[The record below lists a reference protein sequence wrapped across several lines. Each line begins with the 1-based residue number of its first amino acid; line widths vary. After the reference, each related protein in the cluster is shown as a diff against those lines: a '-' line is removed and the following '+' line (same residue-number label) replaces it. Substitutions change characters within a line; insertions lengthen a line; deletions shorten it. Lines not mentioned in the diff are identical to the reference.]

1 MKKVILSLL
10 VLAACMTIQAAEINQ
25 QQAMEKAKAFLS
37 QRSGARH
44 VAADLKLQTVAT
56 GIRQLHA
63 FNMEGGGYV
72 IVSASNRTKDILA
85 YAPEGALGDQI
96 PPAMM
101 ELLKS
106 YASQITEAE
115 QSGDDAEQDDAANDY
130 PVKYEIAPLVR
141 QKWGQDKPYNNQT
154 PIVKDQEGKEIHGL
168 TGCVATAM
176 AMVMKYHQWPKTQT
190 PTLPATQYTSELPP
204 VTFSAT
210 DAYVCDSIYMQTAGR
225 YNMTGSFIKLQN
237 PSAETFAFADGQGG
251 SVVPKATSCSPFR
264 ACFQAI
270 GMPTGF
276 ESLTIDTTTYNPT
289 AIEILS
295 HEVGDDSQPYY
306 NLSGQ
311 RVVHPRRGLY
321 IRGGRKVV
329 MK

>member
-85 YAPEGALGDQI
+85 YAPEGALGDQM

-115 QSGDDAEQDDAANDY
+115 QSGDLLLPFTAQ
-130 PVKYEIAPLVR
+130 KYEAGGEPFTLENMLLVADQAGKVYFANTPDLLSVGIPYLVR
-141 QKWGQDKPYNNQT
+141 LKADKALAN
-154 PIVKDQEGKEIHGL
+154 
-168 TGCVATAM
+168 
-176 AMVMKYHQWPKTQT
+176 
-190 PTLPATQYTSELPP
+190 P

-251 SVVPKATSCSPFR
+251 SVVPKVTSCSPFR

-276 ESLTIDTTTYNPT
+276 ESLTIDTTTYNAA
-289 AIEILS
+289 AIENLS
-295 HEVGDDSQPYY
+295 HGVGDDSQPYY

-311 RVVHPRRGLY
+311 RVLHPRRGLY
-321 IRGGRKVV
+321 IRGGRKVM

>member
-25 QQAMEKAKAFLS
+25 QQAMARAKAFLS

-44 VAADLKLQTVAT
+44 APADLRLLTVAT

-85 YAPEGALGDQI
+85 YAPEGALGDQM

-115 QSGDDAEQDDAANDY
+115 QSGDLLLPFTAQ
-130 PVKYEIAPLVR
+130 KYEAGGESFTLERLLLVADHAGKAYFANIIDMPSVGVPYLVR
-141 QKWGQDKPYNNQT
+141 LKADKALAN
-154 PIVKDQEGKEIHGL
+154 
-168 TGCVATAM
+168 
-176 AMVMKYHQWPKTQT
+176 
-190 PTLPATQYTSELPP
+190 P

-276 ESLTIDTTTYNPT
+276 ESLTINTTTYNAA
-289 AIEILS
+289 AIENLS

-311 RVVHPRRGLY
+311 RVLHPRRGLY
-321 IRGGRKVV
+321 IRGGRKVM